1 MGKEGKVFSKDSFNF
16 DTNLSGGD
24 NWKNYVDSGPGMETF
39 VETDLAIK
47 EFDPSMT
54 AVLNFANPEAFKAL
68 VCPLGLEEL
77 RVVVHYEL
85 VNVQALIVAVRHN

>member
-1 MGKEGKVFSKDSFNF
+1 
-16 DTNLSGGD
+16 
-24 NWKNYVDSGPGMETF
+24 METF
-39 VETDLAIK
+39 VNTELAIK
-47 EFDPSMT
+47 EFDPSLT

-85 VNVQALIVAVRHN
+85 ANL

>member
-1 MGKEGKVFSKDSFNF
+1 
-16 DTNLSGGD
+16 
-24 NWKNYVDSGPGMETF
+24 
-39 VETDLAIK
+39 
-47 EFDPSMT
+47 MT